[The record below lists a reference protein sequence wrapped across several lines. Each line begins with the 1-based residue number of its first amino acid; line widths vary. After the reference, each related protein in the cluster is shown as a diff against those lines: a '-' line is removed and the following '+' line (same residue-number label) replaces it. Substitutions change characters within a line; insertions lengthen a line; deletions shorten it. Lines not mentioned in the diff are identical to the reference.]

1 MAQRAQC
8 MQGMAHGGTGIGEI
22 AAAEGIEKVT
32 SVASAVAVAA
42 VVCVV
47 TGMMMVAHEASCL

>member
-1 MAQRAQC
+1 
-8 MQGMAHGGTGIGEI
+8 MAHGGTGIGEI